1 MDPTAQA
8 AIASLHTL
16 EQADA
21 HFLHVARLCAQSIA
35 LYYATVVHDGVPK
48 PLAAIL
54 VREYQAQQQ
63 HYAHL
68 AGGSR

>member
-1 MDPTAQA
+1 MDPTDHTT
-8 AIASLHTL
+8 IARLHTL

-35 LYYATVVHDGVPK
+35 LYYATVVADGVPQ

-63 HYAHL
+63 HYAALGRTH
-68 AGGSR
+68 G